1 MTSIRSST
9 SALVCTQ
16 PHNSRIGDRHADTS
30 RAFVMEAMQRLV
42 DDHLAKW
49 DRTEDGKVELRLATG
64 ETFVV
69 GDAGITSTKAP
80 RGAAP
85 MRAINCRSRSMR

>member
-1 MTSIRSST
+1 
-9 SALVCTQ
+9 
-16 PHNSRIGDRHADTS
+16 
-30 RAFVMEAMQRLV
+30 MEAMQRLV

-49 DRTEDGKVELRLATG
+49 DRTVHGELELRLATG

-85 MRAINCRSRSMR
+85 MGAINCQSRSMR